1 MPSEGDLTKTKND
14 STGTSTTEGDD
25 TIHYTAKELVY
36 YNPFWNPETNE
47 LDFVYYINKW
57 GFNNPDI
64 ITLTFGSN
72 DLGNFAEAS
81 QEQVDEVVEK
91 AVSVVDRI
99 HEQLPACKVL
109 VTCSCYGYKGVAQN
123 NFREVFRIKNIQKY
137 YKTLVS
143 RMGQST
149 DYKSYVRIV
158 PTMCMIDRENGF
170 SVTENKLHSSYPAV
184 KYATDIVHPNTNGFN
199 QFADAM
205 LGYAY
210 DVLGE
215 S

>member
-1 MPSEGDLTKTKND
+1 MSSL
-14 STGTSTTEGDD
+14 
-25 TIHYTAKELVY
+25 
-36 YNPFWNPETNE
+36 PE
-47 LDFVYYINKW
+47 YCINKW
-57 GFNNPDI
+57 KYANPDI

-81 QEQVDEVVEK
+81 QEKVDEIVSK

-99 HEQLPACKVL
+99 HEQLPDCKVL
-109 VTCSCYGYKGVAQN
+109 ITCSCYGYKGVGYN
-123 NFREVFRIKNIQKY
+123 DFRVIYRIKNIQKY
-137 YKTLVS
+137 YKTLID

-149 DYKSYVRIV
+149 SYGNYVRIV

-170 SVTENKLHSSYPAV
+170 WISDKTIHSCYSSV
-184 KYATDIVHPNTNGFN
+184 KYASDIVHPNTKGFN

-210 DVLGE
+210 ELL
-215 S
+215 